1 MNILY
6 ICFLDFHDISAAN
19 AVRPY
24 RMYQAFL
31 ALNCNIK
38 LVATGQ
44 VQSNRLERNRQIRET
59 LQWLQYHRPDFCY
72 IESPTSS
79 IKFALDYRLI
89 RTLHKLKIPTA
100 YFYRDFYHKFPG
112 VKTHSF
118 NVKALLADVY
128 MFFKRQKTDR
138 YLKYFDI
145 VYFPSKESTRAFSH
159 QDMRALPPAGVAGL
173 DYQFVDNH
181 TCIYVGALFKRYGTD
196 ILIQAFDL
204 LNKNGSYPL
213 ILVCRE
219 DELQQYKHICAFP
232 WLQIVHAS
240 GEELKTYYN
249 QASIALIP
257 MLKNP
262 YNDVTVNLKLFEY
275 LSYGKPIVC
284 TQNKAMSDV
293 VNRLNCGLSSD
304 DTPEEFAKTIKKILD
319 DKEMLNK
326 FSQNAYEAVQ
336 KNENWNE
343 RAKQIIHDLLG
354 KR

>member
-1 MNILY
+1 MNVLY

-24 RMYQAFL
+24 QMYQAFL
-31 ALNCNIK
+31 ALNWNIK
-38 LVATGQ
+38 LVATEQ
-44 VQSNRLERNRQIRET
+44 MQSNRLERNRQIKEA
-59 LQWLQYHRPDFCY
+59 LQWLRYHRPDFCY

-100 YFYRDFYHKFPG
+100 YFYRDFYHKFRG
-112 VKTHSF
+112 IKTRSL
-118 NVKALLADVY
+118 NLKALLADVY

-159 QDMRALPPAGVAGL
+159 PDMRALPPAGIAGL

-181 TCIYVGALFKRYGTD
+181 TCIYVGGLAKRYGTN

-204 LNKNGSYPL
+204 LNKDGCYPL

-219 DELQQYKHICAFP
+219 DELEQYKHIRAFP

-240 GEELKTYYN
+240 GDQLKAYY
-249 QASIALIP
+249 QKAVLALIP
-257 MLKNP
+257 LEHIE
-262 YNDVTVNLKLFEY
+262 YNNIAISVKLYEY
-275 LSYGKPIVC
+275 LSYGKPVLC
-284 TQNKAMSDV
+284 TQNEAMANLVRTLD
-293 VNRLNCGLSSD
+293 CGSVCK
-304 DTPEEFAKTIKKILD
+304 DTAESLAINIKNMLE
-319 DKEMLNK
+319 DKQTLK
-326 FSQNAYEAVQ
+326 RFSQNAYHAVQ
-336 KNENWNE
+336 KNENWIQ
-343 RAKQIIHDLLG
+343 RALQIRKDLLG
-354 KR
+354 E